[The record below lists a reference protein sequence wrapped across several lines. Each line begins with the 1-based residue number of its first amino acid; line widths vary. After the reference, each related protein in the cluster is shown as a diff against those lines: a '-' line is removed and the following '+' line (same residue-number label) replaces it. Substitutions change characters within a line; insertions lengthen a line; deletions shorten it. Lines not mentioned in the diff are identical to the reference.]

1 MNRILG
7 CAGLIAMLALPLSIN
22 AQDQAP
28 PPPPPSQEAPPPP
41 PPSGP
46 APQYSQNAPKSGFD
60 MNHMEVGIYGDLF
73 RVKPSSNSSVNFIGL
88 GGRVGFNVH
97 PNIALEAEM
106 NYDFAR
112 NYTTVNINGT
122 SGSIGSTTVTSRT
135 RPLTGLFGPKF
146 QFGTSGPFRAFVTG
160 KVGFTEFSHYGGT
173 TVSGQTFSN
182 SFDQFGGG
190 TTHIAVYPGGGIE
203 AFAGPIGLRLEAGD
217 QIYFNNGAY
226 NNLRVTFGPTIRF

>member
-7 CAGLIAMLALPLSIN
+7 CAGMLALLALPVSIN
-22 AQDQAP
+22 AQDDQAPPQAP
-28 PPPPPSQEAPPPP
+28 PPQYVQNPP
-41 PPSGP
+41 
-46 APQYSQNAPKSGFD
+46 
-60 MNHMEVGIYGDLF
+60 NHRWDNNHGTIGVYGDMF
-73 RVKPSSNSSVNFIGL
+73 RVKPSGGNAVNFLGL

-106 NYDFAR
+106 NYDFEK
-112 NYTTVNINGT
+112 NYTTINTGT
-122 SGSIGSTTVTSRT
+122 NSGSVTSTTVSSRT

-160 KVGFTEFSHYGGT
+160 KVGFTEFSHSST
-173 TVSGQTFSN
+173 ITASGETFSN

-203 AFAGPIGLRLEAGD
+203 GFFGPIGLRLEAGD

-226 NNLRVTFGPTIRF
+226 NNLRVTFGPEIRF

>member
-7 CAGLIAMLALPLSIN
+7 CAGLIAALALPLAVS

-28 PPPPPSQEAPPPP
+28 PPAPPPQYVQNP
-41 PPSGP
+41 P
-46 APQYSQNAPKSGFD
+46 
-60 MNHMEVGIYGDLF
+60 NHGWDNNHGTIGVYGDMF
-73 RVKPSSNSSVNFIGL
+73 RVNPAHAAAVNFLGL

-106 NYDFAR
+106 NYDFVK
-112 NYTTVNINGT
+112 NYTTVNTGSN
-122 SGSIGSTTVTSRT
+122 SGSVGSTTVSTRT

-160 KVGFTEFSHYGGT
+160 KVGFTEFSHSST
-173 TVSGQTFSN
+173 TTASGQTFSN
-182 SFDQFGGG
+182 SLDQFGGG
-190 TTHIAVYPGGGIE
+190 TTHFAAYPGGGIE
-203 AFAGPIGLRLEAGD
+203 GFFGPIGLRLEAGD

-226 NNLRVTFGPTIRF
+226 NNLRVTFGPEIRF